1 MYGDTA
7 ALRRRAAQLREQGGD
22 IRALADQL
30 VSRADAVAW
39 TGRAASMMRDRVRE
53 RAAQL
58 RDTARSHETAAES
71 LEAHRSEVDR
81 LKETIAGIERRAAT
95 LTGAARARLAEI
107 DAHDDPD
114 GVRREPT
121 PEDQILLAFEPP
133 PSGHRDWLDVT
144 LPGL

>member
-30 VSRADAVAW
+30 VSRSEAVAW
-39 TGRAASMMRDRVRE
+39 TGRAASMMRERMRD

-58 RDTARSHETAAES
+58 RDTARSHEDAADS
-71 LEAHRSEVDR
+71 LLAHVGEVDR
-81 LKETIAGIERRAAT
+81 LTEAIAGIERRAAA
-95 LTGAARARLAEI
+95 LIR
-107 DAHDDPD
+107 DDDRVLP
-114 GVRREPT
+114 
-121 PEDQILLAFEPP
+121 AFDPP
-133 PSGHRDWLDVT
+133 PPGHRDWLDVT